1 MHDHWLT
8 VKQDLSWS
16 KECIMF
22 EISIILRVILY
33 NSVAVIQTTGATSQI
48 NNAKLY
54 VPVFTLSRNDN
65 IKFLEKIEQGFKRT
79 ISWNKFRFEITAQI
93 KKHFSLSDW
102 SNI

>member
-1 MHDHWLT
+1 MRYLYARSLINCET
-8 VKQDLSWS
+8 GFVMVKRI
-16 KECIMF
+16 IMF

-79 ISWNKFRFEITAQI
+79 IS
-93 KKHFSLSDW
+93 
-102 SNI
+102 